1 VDLYSAGAILFEML
15 AGRPPFTGA
24 DVPDLIANQRREL
37 KMPVRV
43 SPPCLEVISLLLQRQ
58 PTKRASAQ
66 RIAAHPW
73 VQQQAT
79 DSDARLSGNG
89 AAASAAAAAAA
100 EATSPPPLS
109 SLLLSS
115 SSPLKEAPRGPETLP
130 VPPPSRNA
138 KSDGT
143 GGHSDGSS
151 GSNGLSESVAV
162 SGWEMIPSKSAT
174 VAEALRQKAHARQR
188 ELLLSLSRIHEGGE
202 SDEESDGSNGENNK
216 SKHSSKSVATAAAD
230 LQGVREVMEYSRR
243 AAEHFGA
250 CGGKDDEVAA
260 VLGELQE
267 FLKHPAVDAALARS
281 SLPTSPDQKLK
292 MLVSSPNAALAQAEE
307 SVAAAPDDSET
318 ATPVAA
324 TVVHGN
330 APLS

>member
-1 VDLYSAGAILFEML
+1 
-15 AGRPPFTGA
+15 
-24 DVPDLIANQRREL
+24 LIANQRREL

-66 RIAAHPW
+66 RLAAHPW

-79 DSDARLSGNG
+79 DSDALLSRDG
-89 AAASAAAAAAA
+89 AAASTAAA
-100 EATSPPPLS
+100 EATSPLPLS
-109 SLLLSS
+109 SLLLP
-115 SSPLKEAPRGPETLP
+115 SSPLKEAPRGHETLP

-188 ELLLSLSRIHEGGE
+188 ELLLSLSRIHEGAESGE
-202 SDEESDGSNGENNK
+202 DSDSGNGENNK
-216 SKHSSKSVATAAAD
+216 SKRSSKRVATAAAD

-250 CGGKDDEVAA
+250 CGGKDEEVAA

-292 MLVSSPNAALAQAEE
+292 MPVSSPNAALAQAEE
-307 SVAAAPDDSET
+307 SVVAAPDDSET
-318 ATPVAA
+318 ATPVAG

-330 APLS
+330 EPLS